1 MISFG
6 STAWDFCRLACPHV
20 TISLDGLCWVC
31 PLIQDGRQKCWRG
44 LPGKSPSSTSE
55 SENIS
60 MGVGREVFCL
70 HTQISRWRRHGHVQ
84 KLFFGEN
91 LHFHAIFFLVLVTF
105 NHYYY
110 VKFKC
115 EPTYVFIS
123 RLQSRIVHKKNE
135 IALHGASE
143 LVSMRFVLSLLFNKV

>member
-60 MGVGREVFCL
+60 TGVGREVFCL

-84 KLFFGEN
+84 NSFFKKSPFSC
-91 LHFHAIFFLVLVTF
+91 HFFLVLVTL

-123 RLQSRIVHKKNE
+123 RLQSRIVDKKNE

-143 LVSMRFVLSLLFNKV
+143 LVSKIFLSLLFNKV

>member
-1 MISFG
+1 M
-6 STAWDFCRLACPHV
+6 L
-20 TISLDGLCWVC
+20 
-31 PLIQDGRQKCWRG
+31 
-44 LPGKSPSSTSE
+44 
-55 SENIS
+55 
-60 MGVGREVFCL
+60 
-70 HTQISRWRRHGHVQ
+70 
-84 KLFFGEN
+84 
-91 LHFHAIFFLVLVTF
+91 

-143 LVSMRFVLSLLFNKV
+143 LVSMRFFLSLLFNKV

>member
-1 MISFG
+1 MFKNSFLKISIFMP
-6 STAWDFCRLACPHV
+6 F
-20 TISLDGLCWVC
+20 
-31 PLIQDGRQKCWRG
+31 
-44 LPGKSPSSTSE
+44 
-55 SENIS
+55 
-60 MGVGREVFCL
+60 
-70 HTQISRWRRHGHVQ
+70 
-84 KLFFGEN
+84 
-91 LHFHAIFFLVLVTF
+91 FFLVLVTL

-110 VKFKC
+110 VKFKY